1 MHKFTI
7 LFLCLGL
14 VVTVFAAST
23 QQNSEAVPVPTAIE
37 TVWGPDAFGYIAR
50 DSNEPG
56 GPPVDWIDISGIGTA
71 VTGLGDDN
79 IVGPYDV
86 GFPFRFYWYD
96 VTNFYIGSNG
106 YLRFSGTGQLSSPFT
121 TIPNA
126 TPPNDLVCVYGADF
140 DPSSGGTVYYW
151 TNNTDTVIVSF
162 VGVPAWNTPTV
173 TGSFDFQVVLSAV
186 DSSITFNYGTLTG
199 PFYNTNGMVGIEN
212 NAGNIG
218 IFNYPTNVVPQ
229 NYSIKFYYPYPV
241 TYAVDDIAVTRVQ
254 NNNSGGFFVQ
264 NGGTLQANATV
275 KNTGNQDETNFYV
288 VAEVRQY
295 PGNTLVFDDSIQ
307 IAALNPGQTEEL
319 TFSETWT
326 LNNSGDYYLRVKS
339 LLSGDLTPS
348 NDQID
353 VELHVVDLP
362 GELSL
367 DDGINDNTWSW
378 AGGTGGM
385 GIYYLPPT
393 YPVKVTEI
401 KGWLEPGTNLLP
413 SLLELYDDDG
423 PNGEPGTQLASTS
436 INPAT
441 ANWYTFDVSGLDIT
455 INDGGVYVVWM
466 MTGDGSA
473 GLGIDNNS
481 LASRQTWEY
490 TGVWAN
496 YRDAEISDAMLRLS
510 VEQQGQI
517 VFSDDF
523 ENGLGNWTGD
533 WALTTATYNS
543 PTNSYTDSPG
553 GNYPTNANLI
563 GAMASGVDLSSFL
576 GATFEFYTKYELET
590 GFDYCYLEVSTD
602 GGTNWIRVKTYNG
615 EGVVTQFTQETVD
628 IGAFAG
634 QSDVRFRFRL
644 VSDGG
649 YETDGMYV
657 DDVNIIGSY
666 IDSSPP
672 LLQYTPPAN
681 YEGVIDTFHF
691 QIMITDLSGVN
702 SATLSYWVDNNLP
715 ATITINPTNV
725 SNDIYYFDIPTVESG
740 SLVKFFVYAEDGA
753 SPANSITSDTMA
765 YIAGSPEI
773 YDDGDPEYITN
784 IAAGAGCAVRFDAP
798 PANTPRLTTGL
809 LRIYTDV
816 NRPIDSVT
824 VHIWEDNGGV
834 PGADLITPYKI
845 YPSCTLAEPQAW
857 TIVDLRSF
865 NLEPTT
871 GYWIGFINTSGIDIW
886 YLYDSPAVNN
896 RTSTY
901 LSGAWTAF
909 AGDFHTRAVLGSPV
923 VGINPGGIELIPEEF
938 ALLQNYPNPF
948 NPTTTIK
955 YGLKNSVDV
964 KLTIY
969 NLVGQEV
976 RTLVNNRQDAGYKT
990 VVWDG
995 LNSRGSRVASGI
1007 YIYRLQAGDFV
1018 QARKM
1023 ILMK

>member
-1 MHKFTI
+1 VHKFTI

-14 VVTVFAAST
+14 VATVFTAST
-23 QQNSEAVPVPTAIE
+23 QQNSEAVQAPTAIE

-71 VTGLGDDN
+71 VSGLGDDN
-79 IVGPYDV
+79 IVGPYNV

-96 VTNFYIGSNG
+96 VTSFYVGSNG
-106 YLRFSGTGQLSSPFT
+106 YLRFSGTGQLSSSFT
-121 TIPNA
+121 FIPNPV
-126 TPPNDLVCVYGADF
+126 PPNDLICFYTADF

-199 PFYNTNGMVGIEN
+199 PFYDTSGMVGIEN

-229 NYSIKFYYPYPV
+229 NYSIKFYYPSV
-241 TYAVDDIAVTRVQ
+241 ILLDVHDIAVTRVQ
-254 NNNSGGFFVQ
+254 NNNSGGFFVETGNSFQ
-264 NGGTLQANATV
+264 TNATV
-275 KNTGNQDETNFYV
+275 KNAGNQDESNFYV
-288 VAEVRQY
+288 IGEVRQY
-295 PGNTLVFDDSIQ
+295 PSNTLVYEDSFLV
-307 IAALNPGQTEEL
+307 ANLNAG
-319 TFSETWT
+319 ETQEIDFPEMFT
-326 LNNSGDYYLRVKS
+326 MNTAGYYYVRVRS
-339 LLSGDLTPS
+339 TLSGDMVAS

-353 VELHVVDLP
+353 VEMHVVDLP
-362 GELSL
+362 GELAL
-367 DDGINDNTWSW
+367 DDGTSDQIWSW

-385 GIYYLPPT
+385 GIYYLPPV
-393 YPVKVTEI
+393 YPVKITEI
-401 KGWLEPGTNLLP
+401 KAYLGAGTLPVLLQ
-413 SLLELYDDDG
+413 LYDDDG
-423 PNGEPGTQLASTS
+423 PGGEPGTMLTS
-436 INPAT
+436 IPVNAT
-441 ANWYTFDVSGLDIT
+441 VENWYTISIT
-455 INDGGVYVVWM
+455 DSNLVINDGGVYVVYM
-466 MTGDGSA
+466 MTGNGSSGI
-473 GLGIDNNS
+473 GLDQTTLG
-481 LASRQTWEY
+481 SRQTWEY
-490 TGVWAN
+490 TGVWAVFRN
-496 YRDAEISDAMLRLS
+496 FETDDAMLRLS

-543 PTNSYTDSPG
+543 PTHSYTDSPG
-553 GNYPTNANLI
+553 GNYPANANLI

-576 GATFEFYTKYELET
+576 GATLEFYTKYELET

-657 DDVNIIGSY
+657 DDFSIMGSY
-666 IDSSPP
+666 VDSSPP

-691 QIMITDLSGVN
+691 PIVITDLSGVN
-702 SATLSYWVDNNLP
+702 TATLSYWLDNNLP
-715 ATITINPTNV
+715 AMITIDPANV
-725 SNDIYYFDIPTVESG
+725 SNDTFYFDIPTVESG
-740 SLVKFFVYAEDGA
+740 SLVKYFVYAEDGA

-765 YIAGSPEI
+765 YIAGSPVI

-809 LRIYTDV
+809 LRIYTDS

-824 VHIWEDNGGV
+824 VHIWEDNSGV

-871 GYWIGFINTSGIDIW
+871 GYWIGFMNTSGIDIW

-901 LSGAWTAF
+901 SSGVWTAF

-923 VGINPGGIELIPEEF
+923 VGINPGVIDLIPDEF
-938 ALLQNYPNPF
+938 ALYQNYPNPF

-995 LNSRGSRVASGI
+995 LNNRDSRVASGI